1 MPQNQKQ
8 GFKTEKRQP
17 TTKRPRGAQPGN
29 TNAVKHGFYSR
40 KFRPQELDDLDLLMM
55 GNLDDEIA
63 MLRVIIRR
71 VFDLT
76 NAEDSTV
83 ETWTAGME
91 TLGKAC
97 TRMAGML
104 RTQHLIGRTADDA
117 LATLKAALGNVTEEL
132 KLNDRL

>member
-1 MPQNQKQ
+1 MKP
-8 GFKTEKRQP
+8 EKKFLP
-17 TTKRPRGAQPGN
+17 KTKRPRGAQPGN

-76 NAEDSTV
+76 NGEDSTI

-97 TRMAGML
+97 SRMAGML
-104 RTQHLIGRTADDA
+104 RTQHLIGRAGNDA
-117 LATLKAALGNVTEEL
+117 LQTLRDALTNVTAEL